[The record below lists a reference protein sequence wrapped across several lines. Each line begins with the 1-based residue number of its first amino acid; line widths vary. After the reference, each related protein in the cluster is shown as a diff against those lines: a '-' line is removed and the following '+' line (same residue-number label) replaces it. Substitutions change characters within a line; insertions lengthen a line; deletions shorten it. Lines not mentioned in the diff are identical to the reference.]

1 VVCGYAGVS
10 HVQRPPTVGGRAHFA
25 ATCACTPGEACSR
38 EGRTQARAA
47 GGDMV
52 VFVQM
57 SFGGHVHKE
66 ASDQLQ
72 KKLQEAMGD
81 DADKLA
87 AGLAGMDMND
97 NMSIA
102 SDDTAKIVADIES
115 IASSAAAM
123 ALEEARAEVKRLKT
137 EMYVMK
143 VQEQAKS
150 KNMRQLTQKEI
161 FHNNITGSPVVAGA
175 VRTMENMDACTL
187 WWVVQ
192 WGNEYLARFKHSAT
206 GDAIDELEAYKTWTQ
221 KQKAKVAAGFT
232 HTTTAPRSAG
242 LRLALRLALRRRLLP
257 SSLIR
262 ISV

>member
-1 VVCGYAGVS
+1 
-10 HVQRPPTVGGRAHFA
+10 
-25 ATCACTPGEACSR
+25 
-38 EGRTQARAA
+38 
-47 GGDMV
+47 
-52 VFVQM
+52 M
-57 SFGGHVHKE
+57 SFGGHHAKE

-72 KKLQEAMGD
+72 KKLQEEAMAD

-87 AGLAGMDMND
+87 AGLAGMDMKD
-97 NMSIA
+97 DMSIA
-102 SDDTAKIVADIES
+102 SDDAAKIVADIES
-115 IASSAAAM
+115 IASSAASM

-150 KNMRQLTQKEI
+150 KNTRQLTQKEI

-175 VRTMENMDACTL
+175 VRTNMDACTL

-232 HTTTAPRSAG
+232 HTTTAPRSAPG
-242 LRLALRLALRRRLLP
+242 SAPGSAQKASP
-257 SSLIR
+257 FVVDSE
-262 ISV
+262 

>member
-1 VVCGYAGVS
+1 
-10 HVQRPPTVGGRAHFA
+10 
-25 ATCACTPGEACSR
+25 
-38 EGRTQARAA
+38 
-47 GGDMV
+47 MV

-57 SFGGHVHKE
+57 SFGGHHAKE

-72 KKLQEAMGD
+72 KKLQEEAMAD

-87 AGLAGMDMND
+87 AGLAGMDMKD
-97 NMSIA
+97 DMSIA
-102 SDDTAKIVADIES
+102 SDDAAKIVADIES
-115 IASSAAAM
+115 IASSAASM

-175 VRTMENMDACTL
+175 VKTMENMDACTL

-221 KQKAKVAAGFT
+221 KQKAKAAAGFT
-232 HTTTAPRSAG
+232 HTTTTSVRSAPG
-242 LRLALRLALRRRLLP
+242 SAPGSAQKGSP
-257 SSLIR
+257 FVADSD
-262 ISV
+262 